1 MRNKKARNNKSE
13 LYLNAFKR
21 REFLRRSVGGMAGAW
36 LTSWP
41 WQKIAAQQDLNP
53 VADDWDSGVVRH
65 LLPAVNE
72 SHILIKASF
81 SQAQRETP
89 RLQIQNGNNS
99 RFVEGYLNDTRGE
112 FWQFYATELQSDTQ
126 YELSLQDSSGRALCE
141 SWPLSTFPAPQQ
153 NPEKVRVLF
162 YTCAGGPEGEY
173 FGIGDRR
180 GNLPIAIRQRLLQRG
195 LSFAPQAAVANGDH
209 IYWDLHTWQGEQA
222 GELSPAGQQSD
233 FDFAARV
240 MGGSNEEAM
249 KLAAGPQIVPLYD
262 SSLCKV

>member
-1 MRNKKARNNKSE
+1 MKNKKAKKNRSE
-13 LYLNAFKR
+13 LYLSAFKR

-89 RLQIQNGNNS
+89 RLQIQNGNNT

-126 YELSLQDSSGRALCE
+126 YELSLQDSNGRALCE

-162 YTCAGGPEGEY
+162 YT
-173 FGIGDRR
+173 
-180 GNLPIAIRQRLLQRG
+180 
-195 LSFAPQAAVANGDH
+195 LSLIH
-209 IYWDLHTWQGEQA
+209 I
-222 GELSPAGQQSD
+222 
-233 FDFAARV
+233 
-240 MGGSNEEAM
+240 
-249 KLAAGPQIVPLYD
+249 
-262 SSLCKV
+262 